1 MAHKGKAGS
10 SSAETNMSTNSIMQ
24 YIMHTH
30 DMYDELCESNLRERE
45 KTLSVETQAKLKELA
60 GLKKQYELSGERHKA
75 SLVQKEADELKDKC
89 KWEQDDIE
97 MCLGGL
103 QMSRNK
109 RKIILQ
115 WKTGGEDINRS
126 PNPFIVKNS
135 TAEHVFNLTWETL
148 QKVYPKPELQAAQS
162 QTGSNRC
169 KDKIIKQVLRQCG
182 LQKIKKRNQ
191 NIQERLED
199 EQHYFSLRVA
209 EEVFQNLMRKSEET
223 LNKLRCLRISQ

>member
-1 MAHKGKAGS
+1 MAFQLTVLQSRMG
-10 SSAETNMSTNSIMQ
+10 
-24 YIMHTH
+24 
-30 DMYDELCESNLRERE
+30 R
-45 KTLSVETQAKLKELA
+45 
-60 GLKKQYELSGERHKA
+60 QYELSGERHKA